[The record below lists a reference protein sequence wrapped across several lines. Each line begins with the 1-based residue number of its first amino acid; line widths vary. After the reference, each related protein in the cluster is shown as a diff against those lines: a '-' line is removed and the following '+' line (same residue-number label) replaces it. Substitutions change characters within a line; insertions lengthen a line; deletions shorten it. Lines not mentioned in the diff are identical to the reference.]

1 MSIKKLIVLLAVLI
15 LASVALAAC
24 PAPNATP
31 VTVEKIV
38 KETVVVEKAVE
49 KTVVVE
55 KQVEVTPT
63 SGPET
68 RPNVIH
74 VATGVG
80 DIPSLDPNVAEDTS
94 SITVID
100 NSFVGL
106 TRLNEVTNELMPG
119 MATDWTVSGDG
130 KVYTYTLRTD
140 VPWVKWDGKQVVKVQ
155 DCNGK
160 DRIVNAY
167 DFQYGILRALNPAT
181 ASPYAYVLAFAIN
194 GAADYNNGVFTDTQK
209 VGVTVV
215 NTNTLQI
222 NGVDAVA
229 FNPMIH
235 GLWTAYATPKWLI
248 EGDDCTEARAER
260 WVEPGFFQSF
270 GPFTL
275 KEWIHDNSLT
285 IIKNPFWP
293 GSDSVAQAKVDEVT
307 FTMLD
312 EPAALAEYEV
322 GNLDAVAVP
331 TTDID
336 RVKAD
341 ANLSQQLVIA
351 PNFCTYYYGFNTTA
365 PFVDDARVRR
375 ALSMAL
381 DRKDL
386 VENVLKGGQIPA
398 QWFARPGLVAAPTP
412 EDYPDLGVKFDVA
425 KANAELDAYLAE
437 KGLTKDKLDITLM
450 FNTSAGHQKIAEWAQ
465 QQWKQNLGVDIK
477 LTNQEWKVFL
487 STIKGMDTPQIWR
500 LGWCLDYPDANNFDR
515 EVMASNGSSNP
526 TDADGKP
533 AGGLMWKNDKF
544 EELVKQAA
552 VETDLKKRT
561 DLYAQAED
569 ILVNT
574 DAAIIPIYWYTRVT
588 LTQPWI
594 ERTFSLGGHEFYY
607 NWSVKQ

>member
-1 MSIKKLIVLLAVLI
+1 MSIKKWTVLLAVLVI
-15 LASVALAAC
+15 ASLVLTAC
-24 PAPNATP
+24 PAQQEAQ
-31 VTVEKIV
+31 VVEKVV
-38 KETVVVEKAVE
+38 KETVVVEKEVE

-63 SGPET
+63 PGPET
-68 RPNVIH
+68 RPNKLTVN
-74 VATGVG
+74 TGVG

-119 MATDWTVSGDG
+119 MATDWKISADG

-140 VPWVKWDGKQVVKVQ
+140 VPWVKWDGNEVVKVQ
-155 DCNGK
+155 DCNGN
-160 DRIVNAY
+160 DRIVNAF

-181 ASPYAYVLAFAIN
+181 ASPYAYVLAFSIE
-194 GAADYNNGVFTDTQK
+194 GASDYNNGVFTDTQK

-222 NGVDAVA
+222 SGIDAVA

-235 GLWTAYATPKWLI
+235 GLWTGYATPKWLI

-275 KEWIHDNSLT
+275 KEWIHDTSLT
-285 IIKNPFWP
+285 IVKNPFWP
-293 GSDSVAQAKVDEVT
+293 GSDSIAQAKVDEVT

-341 ANLSQQLVIA
+341 GALSQQLVIA
-351 PNFCTYYYGFNTTA
+351 PNFCSYYYGFNTTA

-381 DRKDL
+381 DRQDL
-386 VENVLKGGQIPA
+386 VDNVLKGGQIPA

-412 EDYPDLGVKFDVA
+412 EDYPDLGVKFDAA
-425 KANAELDAYLAE
+425 KANAELEAYLAE
-437 KGLTKDKLDITLM
+437 KGLTKDQLDITLM
-450 FNTSAGHQKIAEWAQ
+450 FNTNAGHQKIAEWAQ

-477 LTNQEWKVFL
+477 LTNQEWRVFL
-487 STIKGMDTPQIWR
+487 DTIKSLDTPQVWR

-526 TDADGKP
+526 TDTDGKP
-533 AGGLMWKNDKF
+533 SGGLMWKNDQY
-544 EELVKQAA
+544 EELVRQAA
-552 VETDLKKRT
+552 VEPDLKKRT
-561 DLYAQAED
+561 DLYAQAEE